1 MSLQVIF
8 LGTAASIPTPSRA
21 LSAVAVKREGD
32 VLLFDCGE
40 GTQRQM
46 IQARIG
52 FNRKTKILITH
63 MHGDHVLGI
72 PGILQTMSLLGRDKP
87 LEIFGPPGIKAFLEA
102 VVQTVR
108 FYLSFQVKVYEIS
121 NEGSVCEEKGYQ
133 VQTVSAD
140 HPGPA
145 LAYALTETPRP
156 GRFHPERAIS
166 LGVPKGPLWSQ
177 LQHGHEVE
185 LADGQKVK
193 PQQVLDPPRSGR
205 KIVYSGDTSPSEKII
220 NLARDADVLIHEA
233 TFADDLTERAAEEG
247 HSTAS
252 QAADV
257 ARKAGVELLVL
268 THISSRYDD
277 AKLLL
282 EEARAVFPDT
292 RLAEDFMKID
302 VPLHK
307 E

>member
-1 MSLQVIF
+1 M
-8 LGTAASIPTPSRA
+8 
-21 LSAVAVKREGD
+21 
-32 VLLFDCGE
+32 
-40 GTQRQM
+40 
-46 IQARIG
+46 
-52 FNRKTKILITH
+52 
-63 MHGDHVLGI
+63 
-72 PGILQTMSLLGRDKP
+72 
-87 LEIFGPPGIKAFLEA
+87 
-102 VVQTVR
+102 
-108 FYLSFQVKVYEIS
+108 
-121 NEGSVCEEKGYQ
+121 
-133 VQTVSAD
+133 
-140 HPGPA
+140 
-145 LAYALTETPRP
+145 
-156 GRFHPERAIS
+156 
-166 LGVPKGPLWSQ
+166 
-177 LQHGHEVE
+177 
-185 LADGQKVK
+185 
-193 PQQVLDPPRSGR
+193 DPPRSGR

-247 HSTAS
+247 HTTAS

-277 AKLLL
+277 SKLLL